1 MSENL
6 FSGISEGSENNMFGR
21 KQRKATNCPPDAAL
35 LENIELE
42 DVDLQWYYKDKK
54 EKIK

>member
-1 MSENL
+1 
-6 FSGISEGSENNMFGR
+6 MFGR

-42 DVDLQWYYKDKK
+42 DIDLQWYYKDKK
-54 EKIK
+54 ENKK